1 MMILIGNSDIA
12 KSLPVSSYCTECS
25 FHITKTTGILSKE
38 YSQCT
43 TALPVSNFTR
53 IQKRSAAWCCP
64 HHWLCSHPRLLLS
77 FMLQCETEAQSYKK
91 IYKINQSL
99 PLQMPDYFH
108 WACSWPS
115 VKCPTWYQ
123 WILNTVHS
131 STAPKP
137 ILRSYQVTAQMFP
150 LNSCLPIL

>member
-12 KSLPVSSYCTECS
+12 KSLPVSSYCTEYS
-25 FHITKTTGILSKE
+25 FHVTKTTGILSNE
-38 YSQCT
+38 YSKCT
-43 TALPVSNFTR
+43 MALPVSNFTR

-64 HHWLCSHPRLLLS
+64 RHWRRSHPRLVLS

-108 WACSWPS
+108 WACIWPS
-115 VKCPTWYQ
+115 VKYPTWYQ
-123 WILNTVHS
+123 WILNTVYS
-131 STAPKP
+131 STAPKS
-137 ILRSYQVTAQMFP
+137 ILRSYQVIAQWTP
-150 LNSCLPIL
+150 G